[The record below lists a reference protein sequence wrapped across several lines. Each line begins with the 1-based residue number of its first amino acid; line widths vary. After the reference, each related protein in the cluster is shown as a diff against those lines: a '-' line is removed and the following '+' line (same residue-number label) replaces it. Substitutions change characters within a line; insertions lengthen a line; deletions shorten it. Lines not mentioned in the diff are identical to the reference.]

1 MIDWFPTLT
10 ADPMRGLARWQGLV
24 ALRRTARSIDSLD
37 PSTVGHSER
46 VADIAA
52 DIADEL
58 GWAPRAVTE
67 LHEAGVVHDVGKS
80 CVPESILL
88 TPGALSPSEFEIV
101 KAHATVGA
109 EAVSSVLSR
118 RQVLW
123 IRHHHERWDGR
134 GYPEGLSGEE
144 IPDGAAILCLADS
157 WDAMT
162 HRSWS
167 GAALG
172 TSEALDECRSE
183 AGRQFAPWAVAALER
198 VMEGHAEGRIA
209 VRPATARLRLVSA
222 A

>member
-1 MIDWFPTLT
+1 MIDWFPPHT
-10 ADPMRGLARWQGLV
+10 ADPARGLARWQSLV
-24 ALRRTARSIDSLD
+24 ALRRAARDIDSLD

-52 DIADEL
+52 DIAVEL
-58 GWAPRAVTE
+58 GWIRHRVDE
-67 LHEAGVVHDVGKS
+67 LREAGIVHDVGKS

-88 TPGALSPSEFEIV
+88 TPGALTPAEFEIV
-101 KAHATVGA
+101 KAHAGVGA
-109 EAVSSVLSR
+109 DAAAEVLSR
-118 RQVLW
+118 RQAAW

-134 GYPEGLSGEE
+134 GYPDRLGAEE

-167 GAALG
+167 G
-172 TSEALDECRSE
+172 EALTHDQALAECRSE

-198 VMEGHAEGRIA
+198 VMAARAAARGS
-209 VRPATARLRLVSA
+209 RPRPPAMLRLVPA